1 MSDQSPDPAAET
13 VESVA
18 EAVPASAETIEAID
32 GALADG
38 ALAGDDVP
46 ATTDP
51 DGALDA
57 SGEPV
62 EISEEAVVGL
72 IAQRDD
78 YLDALQRL
86 KAEFANF
93 RRRTDESAADQRRQ
107 AASALVERLLPV
119 LDSCDAAIAQGVE
132 AVAPIRSALFDTL
145 AAQGLATMESTGVP
159 FDPQWHEAVL
169 HESGDGDEQVV
180 IETLRTGYMLND
192 RVLRAAM
199 VKVQG

>member
-1 MSDQSPDPAAET
+1 MSDQSSEPAAET

-18 EAVPASAETIEAID
+18 EAVPVSADTIDAID
-32 GALADG
+32 GALAEG
-38 ALAGDDVP
+38 ALGGNDAPTASDADD
-46 ATTDP
+46 
-51 DGALDA
+51 ALDA
-57 SGEPV
+57 SGESV

-119 LDSCDAAIAQGVE
+119 LDSCDAAIAQGVD
-132 AVAPIRSALFDTL
+132 AVAPIRAALFDTL
-145 AAQGLATMESTGVP
+145 TAQGLATMESTGVP
-159 FDPQWHEAVL
+159 FDPQLHEAVL
-169 HESGDGDEQVV
+169 HESGDGDAQMV
-180 IETLRTGYMLND
+180 IETLRTGYLWND